1 MGVYIKGMKMPESCC
16 CCTFFEELEDDSV
29 CTVCH
34 ARKHNNSLDHVSIF
48 KRADWCPLIEVPK
61 HGRLIDADLL
71 FQHILLTNGNLYANV
86 IKTDFLDIMPT
97 IIEAE
102 YPPSIP
108 FDKMWKDL
116 KKQDP
121 FFVEVEEEVKK
132 LKAEGKL

>member
-1 MGVYIKGMKMPESCC
+1 MSILIKGMEMPTCC
-16 CCTFFEELEDDSV
+16 FYCEMCYQDQDSEHCITSRCAAQEHKEIFPDKSVRDD
-29 CTVCH
+29 
-34 ARKHNNSLDHVSIF
+34 D
-48 KRADWCPLIEVPK
+48 CPLVEVPK